1 MSECKPNFMGPDEE
15 TEKQIKA
22 IKGWNSVKD
31 SGTREEFDT
40 GSKRDSRTGKGR
52 FDLLPFYAIQRLAR
66 VYENG
71 AVKYGDN
78 NWRLGQPCSRYLDSA
93 IRHLFKAGSGW
104 KDEDHLAQA
113 MWNIAAII
121 ETQKMVELGKAPE
134 KLNDL
139 TEFVPV
145 WEEGSDIK

>member
-1 MSECKPNFMGPDEE
+1 M
-15 TEKQIKA
+15 TELNKTKIT
-22 IKGWNSVKD
+22 GWNQVKD
-31 SGTREEFDT
+31 SGVREEFNT
-40 GSKRDSRTGKGR
+40 GSKRDSRIGKGR

-71 AVKYGDN
+71 AIKYGDN

-104 KDEDHLAQA
+104 KDEDHFAQA

-121 ETQKMVELGKAPE
+121 ETQKMIELNTAPK
-134 KLNDL
+134 KLDDL
-139 TEFVPV
+139 GEYIPV
-145 WEEGSDIK
+145 WEEGEVKQ

>member
-1 MSECKPNFMGPDEE
+1 MNNKIMENKEPKKID
-15 TEKQIKA
+15 
-22 IKGWNSVKD
+22 GWNQVKD
-31 SGTREEFDT
+31 SGKREDFKT
-40 GSKRDSRTGKGR
+40 GSKRDSRIGKGR

-93 IRHLFKAGSGW
+93 MRHLFKAGSGW
-104 KDEDHLAQA
+104 KDEDHFAQA

-121 ETQKMVELGKAPE
+121 ETQKMIELNKASKE
-134 KLNDL
+134 LDDL
-139 TEFVPV
+139 CEFVPI
-145 WEEGSDIK
+145 WEEGNKI